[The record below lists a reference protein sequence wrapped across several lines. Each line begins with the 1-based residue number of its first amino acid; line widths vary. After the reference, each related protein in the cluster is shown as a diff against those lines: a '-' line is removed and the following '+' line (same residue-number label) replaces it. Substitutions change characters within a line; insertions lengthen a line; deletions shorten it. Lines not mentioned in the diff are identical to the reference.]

1 MLHPFLDLLPGYISI
16 LFAAKSSKMYEVDPL
31 SVLITLIV
39 GSVTFGVWWMLTKS
53 RVIRQASATNE
64 LNVKNL
70 SYELRTVV
78 SKWYQLGTRL
88 GIPTWQL
95 SIIGE
100 KQDAEQRMM
109 ETLILW
115 LRYAPTA
122 SWKDVVIAL
131 KEMEENTVAERIR
144 SKYIRGASR

>member
-1 MLHPFLDLLPGYISI
+1 
-16 LFAAKSSKMYEVDPL
+16 MYGVDPL

-39 GSVTFGVWWMLTKS
+39 GSVTFSVWWMLTKS
-53 RVIRQASATNE
+53 RVLRLASATNE

-115 LRYAPTA
+115 LRYAPTD

-131 KEMEENTVAERIR
+131 KEMKENTVAERIR
-144 SKYIRGASR
+144 SKYIRGANR

>member
-1 MLHPFLDLLPGYISI
+1 
-16 LFAAKSSKMYEVDPL
+16 MYGVDPL

-39 GSVTFGVWWMLTKS
+39 GSVTFSVWWMLTKS
-53 RVIRQASATNE
+53 RVLRLASATNE

-78 SKWYQLGTRL
+78 CKWYQLGIRL
-88 GIPTWQL
+88 GIPPWQL

-100 KQDAEQRMM
+100 KKSAERRMV
-109 ETLILW
+109 ETLTLW
-115 LRYAPTA
+115 LQYAPTTA

-131 KEMEENTVAERIR
+131 QEMEENRVAERIHD
-144 SKYIRGASR
+144 KFIGGASR